1 MIDRREF
8 DDRIEGLRTALA
20 ERLRVRGPDLERQL
34 RRAGRR
40 LPRRQRRAAETLLG
54 AQDWMSHPRLARLL
68 DHRAVEAAFADMHR
82 YLERIDPTEERTT
95 AILRLLG
102 GIVLNLMIFGG
113 LLYLLVPVLVA
124 P

>member
-1 MIDRREF
+1 MIDRNEF
-8 DDRIEGLRTALA
+8 DARIERLGSALA

-40 LPRRQRRAAETLLG
+40 LPRRQRRAAQTLLG
-54 AQDWMSHPRLARLL
+54 AQDWMGHPRLARLL
-68 DHRAVEAAFADMHR
+68 DHRAVEAAFADMHL
-82 YLERIDPTEERTT
+82 YLGRIDPAEERKT

-113 LLYLLVPVLVA
+113 LLSLLIPVLVA